1 MSDNK
6 MNVAYGRLSEE
17 DLEKKGEHSVSIY
30 NQLSLIKDYAKRMDL
45 SIDKEYIDD
54 GYSGI
59 NFDRPGFEKMIE
71 DIEAGKISTI
81 ITKDMSR
88 LGREFIDTAY
98 YISEYFPKHD
108 VRYIAINDKYDSNDP
123 DNTTKGIMVNIRA
136 IVNDRFVKDTSLK
149 RTKTAISKTENGE
162 FIGFLAP
169 YGYKVV
175 KKNGI
180 RTLEIDEYAA
190 SIVKRIF
197 TEIASGK
204 TRNEVAEEL
213 NNDKVIPP
221 VIYMNMTPSK
231 NKSYYYD
238 WSDKIIYRIL
248 KNKTYTGATI
258 IRKSLKKN
266 YKQKKRTVIAIRDRE
281 IKENTHPAIISPDL
295 YEEANSKLR
304 IMKRKEKNNYNGTFN
319 EIVICGEC
327 GRKMTACRKQRTN
340 GNIEYYFACTK
351 VMERKKCQNRI
362 IRDTKLRKI
371 VEGTLMNLVN
381 DFVDEEEIVSDITK
395 KLVQKD
401 RIQLKI
407 DNAKQDIEVHDTN
420 IRNLYL
426 KKTKG
431 EISLND
437 FIKEKNKE
445 SKLKNKQEENLR
457 LLIEKRNFDYKKNEV
472 KIFYNQFINDDILS
486 KDYIKDFIDKI
497 IIHKDNTVQIVFR
510 FGVGKMKAIK
520 LY

>member
-1 MSDNK
+1 MNDKK

-30 NQLSLIKDYAKRMDL
+30 NQLSLIKEYAKRVDL
-45 SIDKEYIDD
+45 PIDKEYIDD

-71 DIEAGKISTI
+71 DIEAGKISTV

-98 YISEYFPKHD
+98 YISEYFPKHN
-108 VRYIAINDKYDSNDP
+108 VRYIAINDQYDSDDP
-123 DNTTKGIMVNIRA
+123 DNAAKGIMVNIRA

-175 KKNGI
+175 KKDGK

-197 TEIASGK
+197 TTIASGK

-213 NNDKVIPP
+213 NNNKVTPP
-221 VIYMNMTPSK
+221 VIYMNMTPSR

-248 KNKTYTGATI
+248 KNKTYTGATV
-258 IRKSLKKN
+258 IRKSIKKN

-281 IKENTHPAIISPDL
+281 VKENTHPAIISLDL
-295 YEEANSKLR
+295 YEEANSKLKT
-304 IMKRKEKNNYNGTFN
+304 MKRKEKNNYDGTFSGL
-319 EIVICGEC
+319 VICGEC
-327 GRKMTACRKQRTN
+327 GRKMTACRRQREN

-351 VMERKKCQNRI
+351 VVERKKCPNRI
-362 IRDTKLRKI
+362 IHDTKLRKI
-371 VEGTLMNLVN
+371 VENTLIELVN
-381 DFVDEEEIVSDITK
+381 DFVDEEEIVNDITK

-407 DNAKQDIEVHDTN
+407 DNTKQDIELHDTN

-426 KKTKG
+426 KKTRG
-431 EISLND
+431 EISLDD

-445 SKLKNKQEENLR
+445 SELKNKQEENLR
-457 LLIEKRNFDYKKNEV
+457 LLIEKRDSDYKKNEV
-472 KIFYNQFINDDILS
+472 RDLYNQFINGDIFL
-486 KDYIKDFIDKI
+486 KDYIKDIIDKI
-497 IIHKDNTVQIVFR
+497 IIHKDNTVQIVFK
-510 FGVGKMKAIK
+510 FGVGKTKTIK